1 MIFTRRKLSKAVVV
15 CAAAVAAGCSRLP
28 KPTPVSVLLIADDN
42 INPNEAGEPSPVV
55 VRIYE
60 LKGVKAFNNA
70 DYFDFVDDDAKTLGA
85 DLIASQEYELTPG
98 EEEDYKREISS
109 EATHLAVVAGFRNIQ
124 SATWRTSVEL
134 KKSKKNKFAIYF
146 TSLAVRI
153 QNMPHR
159 RFGLI

>member
-1 MIFTRRKLSKAVVV
+1 MIRRRNLLGGLAVSLL
-15 CAAAVAAGCSRLP
+15 ATGCSRLP
-28 KPTPVSVLLIADDN
+28 KPTPVSVLMIADAN
-42 INPNEAGEPSPVV
+42 INPNELGEPSPLVIRV
-55 VRIYE
+55 YE

-70 DYFDFVDDDAKTLGA
+70 TYFDFVDDDAKTLGA

-109 EATHLAVVAGFRNIQ
+109 EATHLGVVAGFRNIQ

-134 KKSKKNKFAIYF
+134 KKSKKNQFAIYI

-153 QNMPHR
+153 QKMR
-159 RFGLI
+159 RRRLGVL